1 MPENLEMTHSRLFFL
16 TWALTALM
24 TGSIWAAS
32 PVPGDNG
39 YAGRKGATIYVSKLG
54 DNSDGSSW
62 AKAFHSVQDGLD
74 AVPDD
79 RGGNRV
85 IVRPDHYWE
94 PNLSVPFKGAAGSYN
109 LLVGDIDGSFG
120 SGAQGWVVLDAGD
133 EELGFKSWDWWGS
146 IRASTKNWSHGN
158 NKQNFSSI
166 VWDRWKLKN
175 LYTCGGDAGL
185 FWDLTHES
193 GKGFTVLVEDC
204 VGTGRAF
211 GGGLCYPVVRP
222 EEPSLFRR
230 CYFLALDG
238 VGAGDTC
245 AVLLGG
251 WEKKTPEY
259 PHAVFENCTLVHPD
273 NAVQS
278 SYASKSARGK
288 FKNCRMIVLN
298 FTQPEMGRPSSG
310 IICCEKIPLENL
322 HVDLEDCILAG
333 YRLFGPGDKP
343 SSYTAKNCQA
353 YVQFKQKV
361 PPEFKRLGAWPIE
374 LFAAI
379 APPEVVDGKIQ
390 WRGLAAPSKQEK

>member
-1 MPENLEMTHSRLFFL
+1 MLPQK
-16 TWALTALM
+16 
-24 TGSIWAAS
+24 I
-32 PVPGDNG
+32 
-39 YAGRKGATIYVSKLG
+39 GA
-54 DNSDGSSW
+54 
-62 AKAFHSVQDGLD
+62 
-74 AVPDD
+74 
-79 RGGNRV
+79 
-85 IVRPDHYWE
+85 
-94 PNLSVPFKGAAGSYN
+94 
-109 LLVGDIDGSFG
+109 
-120 SGAQGWVVLDAGD
+120 
-133 EELGFKSWDWWGS
+133 
-146 IRASTKNWSHGN
+146 HGN

-175 LYTCGGDAGL
+175 LYTCGGDGGL

-193 GKGFTVLVEDC
+193 GKGFTILVEDC

-222 EEPSLFRR
+222 DEPSRFHR

-251 WEKKTPEY
+251 WEKKMPEY
-259 PHAVFENCTLVHPD
+259 PHAVFEDCTLVHAD

-278 SYASKSARGK
+278 SYASHSARGK
-288 FKNCRMIVLN
+288 FKNCLLIVLN
-298 FTQPEMGRPSSG
+298 FTQPEMGHPSSG

-343 SSYTAKNCQA
+343 CSYTAKNCKA

-361 PPEFKRLGAWPIE
+361 PPEFKRLGAWPTE

-379 APPEVVDGKIQ
+379 APAGSRRWQDSMAWYGRRIEKLKLAEKNSRILLFSRKRSGTFDGS
-390 WRGLAAPSKQEK
+390 GLFS